1 MEFIHN
7 FGLTRPTRL
16 QGPLHRLRRLGA
28 LVVGLHIVMPLVGQ
42 QGVDL
47 LTVFAGDTAGH
58 QLVQNRHHLVPAHVA
73 ALQQDIEDR
82 QDLVVTQTLGG
93 GVGQP
98 VTLGLGGEED
108 VLHQHLFRKKA
119 AQGLQIPL
127 DAAYSHVKFLR
138 QLPLIQGLS
147 VDEPGVD
154 DEHACGF
161 RAMELL

>member
-1 MEFIHN
+1 M
-7 FGLTRPTRL
+7 
-16 QGPLHRLRRLGA
+16 
-28 LVVGLHIVMPLVGQ
+28 
-42 QGVDL
+42 
-47 LTVFAGDTAGH
+47 
-58 QLVQNRHHLVPAHVA
+58 
-73 ALQQDIEDR
+73 
-82 QDLVVTQTLGG
+82 
-93 GVGQP
+93 GQP

-108 VLHQHLFRKKA
+108 LLHQHLFRKKA

-127 DAAYSHVKFLR
+127 DAAYRHVKFLR